1 MSYKIMI
8 NGRNAVLASDIIQ
21 HSSDDCIAFS
31 TSDVW
36 QDVLI
41 HLKYFEPD
49 AYVLM
54 YPKGDDSDLTLN
66 QLIRL
71 SGREQCKEMAFVIIC
86 DIDDVEDIEKKA
98 PYFQALKITRP
109 TSAREVEE
117 RTINYIK
124 ALIRKR
130 VEEEKKQQEKE
141 RAARARQEERK
152 AIEEAEKR
160 IKEAEKAQKNAAQKN
175 AAQQSAVQQSAAQQ
189 SAAKEKPVFASVST
203 PVSAAP
209 PSDPN
214 ERKHILIVDDD
225 RNVLKLLKNTLS
237 DRYEVTAMLNGKMAE
252 KYLETKT
259 TDLILLD
266 HEMPVESGLEVFQ
279 KIRENKEKNNIPVIF
294 LTGTSDTEKI
304 REILAL
310 RPQGYLLKPV
320 DVNKLL
326 KAIADALK

>member
-54 YPKGDDSDLTLN
+54 YPKGDDQDLTLN

-71 SGREQCKEMAFVIIC
+71 SGKEQCKEMAFVIIC
-86 DIDDVEDIEKKA
+86 DADDVEGIEKKA

-130 VEEEKKQQEKE
+130 VEEEKKQQEQE
-141 RAARARQEERK
+141 RAARARQEEQK
-152 AIEEAEKR
+152 MIEEAEKML
-160 IKEAEKAQKNAAQKN
+160 KEVENAQKKAAR
-175 AAQQSAVQQSAAQQ
+175 
-189 SAAKEKPVFASVST
+189 EKSVSASVSSSD
-203 PVSAAP
+203 SAAP
-209 PSDPN
+209 PRDPN
-214 ERKHILIVDDD
+214 VRKHILIVDDD

-279 KIRENKEKNNIPVIF
+279 KIKKNKEKNHIPVIF
-294 LTGTSDTEKI
+294 LTGTSDMNKI
-304 REILAL
+304 KEILAL

-320 DVNKLL
+320 DVDKLL
-326 KAIADALK
+326 TTIADALK

>member
-8 NGRNAVLASDIIQ
+8 NGRNAVLASDIIR
-21 HSSDDCIAFS
+21 HSSEDCIAFS

-36 QDVLI
+36 QDVML
-41 HLKYFEPD
+41 HLKYFQPD
-49 AYVLM
+49 AYVIM
-54 YPKGDDSDLTLN
+54 YPKDDDMDQTLN
-66 QLIRL
+66 QLIKL
-71 SGREQCKEMAFVIIC
+71 SGKEQCKEMAFVIIC
-86 DIDDVEDIEKKA
+86 DSDDVEAIEKKA
-98 PYFQALKITRP
+98 PYFQSLKITRP

-152 AIEEAEKR
+152 AIEEAEKML
-160 IKEAEKAQKNAAQKN
+160 KEAEKAQKKAASQK
-175 AAQQSAVQQSAAQQ
+175 
-189 SAAKEKPVFASVST
+189 SVSA
-203 PVSAAP
+203 PVSASDSSAP
-209 PSDPN
+209 TTSAPSGDPN
-214 ERKHILIVDDD
+214 VRKHILIVDDD

-259 TDLILLD
+259 ADLILLD

-279 KIRENKEKNNIPVIF
+279 KIKENKGQSNIPVIF

-310 RPQGYLLKPV
+310 RPKGYLLKPV
-320 DVNKLL
+320 DVDKLL
-326 KAIADALK
+326 ATISDALK